1 MLAKVL
7 MCPCF
12 SESFQEKGNS
22 YQKKKKKKKKSVPS
36 VKNLL

>member
-22 YQKKKKKKKKSVPS
+22 YQKKKKKKKKKSVPFI
-36 VKNLL
+36 L